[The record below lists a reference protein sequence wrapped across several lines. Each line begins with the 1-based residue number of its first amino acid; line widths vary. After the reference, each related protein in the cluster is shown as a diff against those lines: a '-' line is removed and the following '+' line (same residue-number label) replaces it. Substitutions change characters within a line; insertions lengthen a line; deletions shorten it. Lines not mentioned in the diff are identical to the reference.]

1 MLDGNAKRT
10 PIESQQEL
18 ASTLGISQPM
28 TGEQLTVGR
37 LREQIDAE
45 PDDEFVS
52 MGEAIRS
59 DLSGKLDAALL
70 AEELPK
76 MADQLSRIETVR
88 EAGIPTGKTGPAVQ
102 YRELIEPGWR
112 VYRHLEAVGF
122 FESVE
127 ENLPAFTP
135 EHIETTA
142 RELVQAEP
150 FSAALTECG
159 FDEREQ
165 MVLMMN
171 VANNNT
177 RLSRWTPTR
186 EIPDGVEFNVEYV
199 PLLHQRA
206 MGGALLWINAL
217 DDHLWRKE
225 ILITDTILDDVHW
238 DTKAMLGG
246 LYLMAMAA
254 SEIAAG
260 EDGSLTDAQLTA
272 ALTASAAVQIVNQ
285 EGIMQDAFWITE
297 EKRKPSKASGREEEL
312 PWQ

>member
-1 MLDGNAKRT
+1 MLDGNAKQ
-10 PIESQQEL
+10 ISVESQQAL
-18 ASTLGISQPM
+18 ASTLGVNGPT
-28 TGEQLTVGR
+28 TGEQLTVGG
-37 LREQIDAE
+37 LREQLSAE
-45 PDDEFVS
+45 ADDEFVS
-52 MGEAIRS
+52 MGEAIRE
-59 DLSGKLDAALL
+59 DLSGRLDTELL
-70 AEELPK
+70 TEELPK
-76 MADQLSRIETVR
+76 MAEQLAQIEQVR
-88 EAGIPTGKTGPAVQ
+88 NAGVPVSETGPGFL

-112 VYRHLEAVGF
+112 VYRHLEDVGF

-127 ENLPAFTP
+127 DSLPAFTP
-135 EHIETTA
+135 EHIAMTA

-150 FSAALTECG
+150 LTGALSECG

-171 VANNNT
+171 VTNNNI

-186 EIPDGVEFNVEYV
+186 EIPNGVEFNVEYV
-199 PLLHQRA
+199 PPLQQRA

-225 ILITDTILDDVHW
+225 ILITDTILDDVAW

-254 SEIAAG
+254 HEIATS
-260 EDGSLTDAQLTA
+260 EERSLTNGQLTA
-272 ALTASAAVQIVNQ
+272 ALTASTAVQIVNQ
-285 EGIMQDAFWITE
+285 EGIMQNAFWITE
-297 EKRKPSKASGREEEL
+297 EKRKPSKAAGREEEL